1 MRPFLLCLLG
11 LVLTSVLAVVPAVVP
26 TVVPATTLEYPSNY
40 AKNLVQYAVSERPDG
55 IVRKM
60 YVSHSALEALGK
72 GATLPIGTLLVIE
85 EFEGKRLGKALAR
98 DLEGHLIPDKLKPNL
113 DVRRKVANKP
123 RDFENWQNERFD
135 AGTGVKL
142 STNLADCWICHQS
155 AEKADFTFTLPAL
168 RAYLSSGKLERHDC
182 NLPERQLCAHDFD
195 F

>member
-1 MRPFLLCLLG
+1 MRLFVLCFIG
-11 LVLTSVLAVVPAVVP
+11 LTLT
-26 TVVPATTLEYPSNY
+26 TVVALAQTSALEYPSNY

-60 YVSHSALEALGK
+60 YVSRMALEALGK

-98 DLEGHLIPDKLKPNL
+98 DLGGHLIPDKLKPNL
-113 DVRRKVANKP
+113 DVRRKVGNRP

-135 AGTGVKL
+135 SVKGKKL
-142 STNLADCWICHQS
+142 VTNLADCWICHQS